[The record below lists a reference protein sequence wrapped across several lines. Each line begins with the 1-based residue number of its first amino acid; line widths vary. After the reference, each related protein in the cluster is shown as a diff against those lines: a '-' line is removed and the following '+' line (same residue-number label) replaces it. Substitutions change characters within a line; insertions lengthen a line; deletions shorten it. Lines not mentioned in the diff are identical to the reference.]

1 MVDMY
6 DLLLKSKR
14 ALSIDEGDCTHDDYL
29 NDLIQS
35 MVSLALKRTGRTYID
50 DVVVT
55 IEDDVEVMKFEKNY
69 ALEDAIVKNV
79 ALKFDD
85 LNAKIDYDVFHQ
97 FNLNPMI

>member
-1 MVDMY
+1 MVDMHE
-6 DLLLKSKR
+6 LLLKSKR
-14 ALSIDEGDCTHDDYL
+14 ALSIDQSDCTHDDYL

-35 MVSLALKRTGRTYID
+35 MVGLALNRTGRTYID
-50 DVVVT
+50 DVFVA
-55 IEDDVEVMKFEKNY
+55 IEDGVEVMKFEKNY

-85 LNAKIDYDVFHQ
+85 LNAKTDYDVFHQ